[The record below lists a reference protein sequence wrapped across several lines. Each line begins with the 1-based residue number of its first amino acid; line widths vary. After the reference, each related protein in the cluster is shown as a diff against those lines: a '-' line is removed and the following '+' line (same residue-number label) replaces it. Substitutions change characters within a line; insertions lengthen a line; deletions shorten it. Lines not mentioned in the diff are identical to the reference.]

1 MNLKFKTGLI
11 ASLGAA
17 AFTPLL
23 ACACSQSNT
32 KTVTERTLKL
42 VYIDGYYEDVETYM
56 VNNDKTICYI
66 TLPELLR
73 IGMPWSDSKLSTVC
87 FQYFNVRFFL
97 IFTRNSALSRK
108 TATNLFNESS
118 SSSVR

>member
-11 ASLGAA
+11 ASLGAV

-23 ACACSQSNT
+23 ACACSQSNAKTIT
-32 KTVTERTLKL
+32 KRTLKL
-42 VYIDGYYEDVETYM
+42 VYTVGYSEDVETYM

-73 IGMPWSDSKLSTVC
+73 IN
-87 FQYFNVRFFL
+87 FYE
-97 IFTRNSALSRK
+97 SAETKKCVYSIWQW
-108 TATNLFNESS
+108 TN
-118 SSSVR
+118 

>member
-23 ACACSQSNT
+23 DCACSQSNA

-73 IGMPWSDSKLSTVC
+73 IHYKSAETKITSYSNGVYVYQFNDSLCKIDTVNDKIS
-87 FQYFNVRFFL
+87 FTDPNTFFD
-97 IFTRNSALSRK
+97 
-108 TATNLFNESS
+108 
-118 SSSVR
+118 